1 VAETVRFFKG
11 LHYSRKEHA
20 TMANTKISFL
30 GHAGFQI
37 TTEKE
42 KIIII
47 DPWLTDNPL
56 APCQAEDITKADIV
70 LVTHD
75 HFDHIADAAQIV
87 KATGAILVG
96 MPETVGRLKE
106 EAAIPDS
113 QIVFGMGMNIGGTVT
128 SDGISITMTQAFH
141 SSQTASPAGYI
152 IKLENGFTCYHAG
165 DTGIFSSMKI
175 LGEIFS
181 INLAMLPIGGVFT
194 MDPKQAA
201 FAAKLLEVDTVIPM
215 HYKTFPILEK
225 DTSSYVEIM
234 EKEAP
239 NIEVIVLD
247 PGEEYIF

>member
-1 VAETVRFFKG
+1 
-11 LHYSRKEHA
+11 
-20 TMANTKISFL
+20 MANTKISFL

-37 TTEKE
+37 TSEKG
-42 KIIII
+42 KILII

-56 APCQAEDITKADIV
+56 ATCQAEDITKADIV

-75 HFDHIADAAQIV
+75 HFDHIADAAGIV

-113 QIVFGMGMNIGGTVT
+113 QIVFGMGMNIGGTVI

-175 LGEIFS
+175 LGEIFH

-194 MDPKQAA
+194 MDPKQAT
-201 FAAKLLEVDTVIPM
+201 FAAKLLEVNTVIPM

-239 NIEVIVLD
+239 NIKVIVLD

>member
-1 VAETVRFFKG
+1 
-11 LHYSRKEHA
+11 
-20 TMANTKISFL
+20 MADIRISFL

-56 APCQAEDITKADIV
+56 ATSQAKDIAQADFV

-75 HFDHIADAAQIV
+75 HFDHIADAAEIV

-113 QIVFGMGMNIGGTVT
+113 QIVFGMGMNIGGIVT

-152 IKLENGFTCYHAG
+152 IQLENGFTLYHAG

-175 LGEIFS
+175 LGEIFH

-194 MDPKQAA
+194 MDPKQAT
-201 FAAKLLEVDTVIPM
+201 FASKLLEVDTVIPM

-225 DTSSYVEIM
+225 DTSSYVKIM

>member
-1 VAETVRFFKG
+1 MAD
-11 LHYSRKEHA
+11 RKI
-20 TMANTKISFL
+20 KYF

-37 TTEKE
+37 TSEKG

-56 APCQAEDITKADIV
+56 ATIQAKDIAKADFV

-75 HFDHIADAAQIV
+75 HFDHIADAAGIV

-96 MPETVGRLKE
+96 MPEVVGKLKE
-106 EAAIPDS
+106 EANVPDS
-113 QIVFGMGMNIGGTVT
+113 QIVFGMGMNIGGTYT

-152 IKLENGFTCYHAG
+152 IQLENGFTLYHAG
-165 DTGIFSSMKI
+165 DTGIFYSMKI
-175 LGEIFS
+175 LGEIFH

-194 MDPKQAA
+194 MDPKQASL
-201 FAAKLLEVDTVIPM
+201 AAKLLGVNKVIPM
-215 HYKTFPILEK
+215 HYKTFPILEQNA
-225 DTSSYVEIM
+225 SSFKKIM

-239 NIEVIVLD
+239 NIELIVLD

>member
-1 VAETVRFFKG
+1 
-11 LHYSRKEHA
+11 
-20 TMANTKISFL
+20 MADTKIKWF

-56 APCQAEDITKADIV
+56 ATSQAKDIAKADFV

-113 QIVFGMGMNIGGTVT
+113 QIVFGTGMNIGGTVT

-152 IKLENGFTCYHAG
+152 IRLENGFTLYHAG

-175 LGEIFS
+175 LGEIFH

-194 MDPKQAA
+194 MDPKQAYL
-201 FAAKLLEVDTVIPM
+201 AAKLLGVSTVIPM
-215 HYKTFPILEK
+215 HYKTFPILEQ
-225 DTSSYVEIM
+225 DASSFVEIM
-234 EKEAP
+234 KKEAS

>member
-1 VAETVRFFKG
+1 
-11 LHYSRKEHA
+11 
-20 TMANTKISFL
+20 MADTKIKWL

-37 TTEKE
+37 TSEKE

-56 APCQAEDITKADIV
+56 ATIQAKDIAKADFV

-87 KATGAILVG
+87 KATGATLVG

-106 EAAIPDS
+106 EAAIPES
-113 QIVFGMGMNIGGTVT
+113 QIVFGTGMNIGGTANF
-128 SDGISITMTQAFH
+128 DGVSITMTQAFH
-141 SSQTASPAGYI
+141 SSHTASPAGYI
-152 IKLENGFTCYHAG
+152 IRLENGFTIYHAG
-165 DTGIFSSMKI
+165 DTGIFFSMKI
-175 LGEIFS
+175 LGEIFH

-194 MDPKQAA
+194 MDPKQTSL
-201 FAAKLLEVDTVIPM
+201 AAKLLGVNKVIPM
-215 HYKTFPILEK
+215 HFKTFPILEQ
-225 DTSSYVEIM
+225 DASSFVEIM

>member
-1 VAETVRFFKG
+1 MAD
-11 LHYSRKEHA
+11 RKI
-20 TMANTKISFL
+20 KYF

-37 TTEKE
+37 TSEKGE
-42 KIIII
+42 IIII

-56 APCQAEDITKADIV
+56 ATIQAKDIAKADFV

-75 HFDHIADAAQIV
+75 HFDHIADAAGIV

-96 MPETVGRLKE
+96 MPEVVGKLKE
-106 EAAIPDS
+106 EANVPDS
-113 QIVFGMGMNIGGTVT
+113 QIVFGMGMNIGGTYT

-152 IKLENGFTCYHAG
+152 IQLENGFTLYHAG
-165 DTGIFSSMKI
+165 DTGIFYSMKI
-175 LGEIFS
+175 LGEIFH

-194 MDPKQAA
+194 MDPKQAYL
-201 FAAKLLEVDTVIPM
+201 AAKLLGVNKVIPM
-215 HYKTFPILEK
+215 HYKTFPILEQNA
-225 DTSSYVEIM
+225 SSFKKIM

-247 PGEEYIF
+247 PGEEYIL

>member
-1 VAETVRFFKG
+1 MAET
-11 LHYSRKEHA
+11 
-20 TMANTKISFL
+20 KIKWL

-37 TTEKE
+37 TTENE

-56 APCQAEDITKADIV
+56 ATSQAKDITKADFV

-75 HFDHIADAAQIV
+75 PFDHIADAAGIV

-113 QIVFGMGMNIGGTVT
+113 QIVFGVGMNIGGTVT

-152 IKLENGFTCYHAG
+152 IQLENGFTLYHAG

-175 LGEIFS
+175 LGETFH

-194 MDPKQAA
+194 MDPKQAT
-201 FAAKLLEVDTVIPM
+201 FAAKLLEVDMVIPM

-225 DTSSYVEIM
+225 DTSSYVKIM
-234 EKEAP
+234 RKEAP

>member
-1 VAETVRFFKG
+1 MTETVRFFKG
-11 LHYSRKEHA
+11 LHYSIKECT
-20 TMANTKISFL
+20 TMAETKIKWL

-37 TTEKE
+37 TTENE

-56 APCQAEDITKADIV
+56 ATSQAKDITKADFV

-75 HFDHIADAAQIV
+75 PFDHIADAAGIV

-96 MPETVGRLKE
+96 MPENVGRLKE

-113 QIVFGMGMNIGGTVT
+113 QIVFGVGMNIGGTVT

-152 IKLENGFTCYHAG
+152 IQLENGFTLYHAG

-175 LGEIFS
+175 LGEIFH
-181 INLAMLPIGGVFT
+181 INLAMLPIGGIFT
-194 MDPKQAA
+194 MDPKQAT
-201 FAAKLLEVDTVIPM
+201 FAAKLLEVNTVIPM

-225 DTSSYVEIM
+225 DPSSYVEIM

>member
-1 VAETVRFFKG
+1 MAETRIKW
-11 LHYSRKEHA
+11 
-20 TMANTKISFL
+20 L

-37 TTEKE
+37 TTERE

-56 APCQAEDITKADIV
+56 ATSQAKDITKADFV

-75 HFDHIADAAQIV
+75 HFDHIADAAEIV

-96 MPETVGRLKE
+96 MPETVGRLKQ

-113 QIVFGMGMNIGGTVT
+113 QIVFCAGMNIGGTYT
-128 SDGISITMTQAFH
+128 SDGISITMTHAFH
-141 SSQTASPAGYI
+141 SSETASPAGYI
-152 IKLENGFTCYHAG
+152 IKLENGFTLYHAG
-165 DTGIFSSMKI
+165 DTGIFSSMKL
-175 LGEIFS
+175 LGEIFN
-181 INLAMLPIGGVFT
+181 INCAMLPIGGVFT
-194 MDPKQAA
+194 MDPQQAA
-201 FAAKLLEVDTVIPM
+201 FAAKLLKVDTVIPM

-225 DTSSYVEIM
+225 DTSSYVQIM

-239 NIEVIVLD
+239 NIEVKVLN